1 MSNQVD
7 PKLALRFQDLV
18 AKSIDEQCEF
28 FLKSFIFALG
38 DDWPEV
44 VKLSTT
50 FKKYL
55 ADSNR
60 EGSQNELDEAQAADF
75 LQKNG
80 KTRTATQRRDEIRD
94 IDLDFN
100 KLIAF
105 IEYLLLHYK
114 HLILSEYY
122 KRHTELS
129 VPAGYLDNQSIGIT
143 GVGYALLEE
152 LFEMPAGLSEE
163 LENAISEFY
172 AQKRARENRLKDLE
186 EKSDLVGVKGLQ
198 AKNELAQMQSQ
209 DQTEMNKLEMTLNA
223 AKRKALKNPSGEQ
236 LLAQKKKQQEDEEKK
251 KLEEGRLKM
260 KDRASLWE
268 KK

>member
-1 MSNQVD
+1 M
-7 PKLALRFQDLV
+7 
-18 AKSIDEQCEF
+18 I
-28 FLKSFIFALG
+28 
-38 DDWPEV
+38 
-44 VKLSTT
+44 T
-50 FKKYL
+50 
-55 ADSNR
+55 
-60 EGSQNELDEAQAADF
+60 AQAADF

-100 KLIAF
+100 KHIAF

-114 HLILSEYY
+114 HLILTEYY

-129 VPAGYLDNQSIGIT
+129 IPTGLLDNQSIGIT

-163 LENAISEFY
+163 LENAITEFY

-186 EKSDLVGVKGLQ
+186 EKSELVGVKGLQ
-198 AKNELAQMQSQ
+198 AKNELAQMQAQ
-209 DQTEMNKLEMTLNA
+209 DTTEMNKLEMTLNA

-251 KLEEGRLKM
+251 KLEEGRQKM